1 MTTKLLKQMV
11 EWWRKGRR
19 DLLVSAYR
27 NRSEVEQINLMNDLK
42 WYGYGDVR
50 RELEAE
56 LMMRASLGRD
66 ET

>member
-1 MTTKLLKQMV
+1 MTNKLLRQMV
-11 EWWRKGRR
+11 DWWRKGRR
-19 DLLVSAYR
+19 DLLVSAYKNR
-27 NRSEVEQINLMNDLK
+27 NEVEQINLMNDLK

-56 LMMRASLGRD
+56 LMMRNSLGN